1 MVKMRDRIFIFI
13 CLCMPFLCTPKI
25 LNMDFI
31 GGPVGRQ
38 LILYPILFL
47 FIYTV
52 YAIINRK
59 YTFISIVAFKRY
71 LAVFVVTLLFS
82 AIMGIIIFPY
92 YEIVFNGSVK
102 ILSQIHFIRQ

>member
-38 LILYPILFL
+38 LILYPILF
-47 FIYTV
+47 FV
-52 YAIINRK
+52 YLYRICNYK
-59 YTFISIVAFKRY
+59 
-71 LAVFVVTLLFS
+71 
-82 AIMGIIIFPY
+82 
-92 YEIVFNGSVK
+92 
-102 ILSQIHFIRQ
+102 